1 MGPLLLRLH
10 HLEGGDAPPRQAASF
25 PVATVMVCLYLNK
38 SNRVLFAAS
47 IRGAR
52 RSCSFISADCSGER
66 VSVRSGLALSG
77 SPVLW
82 DTCLSHGRVNARTGS
97 GALVS
102 GMESMVCMP
111 RRESV

>member
-47 IRGAR
+47 IGGPDEAAP
-52 RSCSFISADCSGER
+52 SFQPIA
-66 VSVRSGLALSG
+66 V
-77 SPVLW
+77 
-82 DTCLSHGRVNARTGS
+82 
-97 GALVS
+97 
-102 GMESMVCMP
+102 ES
-111 RRESV
+111 E